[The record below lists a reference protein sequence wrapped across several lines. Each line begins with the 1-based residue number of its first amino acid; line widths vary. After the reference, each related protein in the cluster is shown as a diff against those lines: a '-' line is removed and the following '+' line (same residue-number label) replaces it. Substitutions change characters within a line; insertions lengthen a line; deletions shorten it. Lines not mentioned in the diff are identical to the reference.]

1 MVVNRNYRKGATA
14 TLKVTLPGN
23 RIQEL
28 DRQTGEW
35 TQCEQLGADRTFKV
49 ELGPGD
55 GRMFRGGHS

>member
-1 MVVNRNYRKGATA
+1 MVVNRNYRHGATA

-28 DRQTGEW
+28 DRNTGHW
-35 TQCEQLGADRTFKV
+35 SRGEQLGADRTLKV

-55 GRMFRGGHS
+55 GRLFRVVTS